1 MDKNAALPV
10 DGKWRG
16 NPATDSFLVITFKF
30 MKYRHLFFDLDHTL
44 WDFEANAKECFQE
57 LYTDKHLQGRGIN
70 DFEAF
75 FSAYS
80 AHNERLWSEYTKGL
94 ILQAELRWR
103 RMWLA
108 LMDFGIEDEPL
119 SKAMS
124 VDFLER
130 LPYKKNLFPYTIEI
144 LEYLKN
150 KDYVLHLIT
159 NGFQE
164 IQDRKLRNAEL
175 QDYFQE
181 VITSEAAQS
190 LKPSRT
196 IFDYA
201 LNLSKARPDE
211 SIMIGDNQ
219 EADIQ
224 GAANAGLDT
233 VFVNHIQA
241 VPQVQSTYMIHHLQ
255 ELEDI
260 F

>member
-1 MDKNAALPV
+1 
-10 DGKWRG
+10 
-16 NPATDSFLVITFKF
+16 

-57 LYTDKHLQGRGIN
+57 LYIDKHLPSRGID
-70 DFEAF
+70 DFDAF
-75 FSAYS
+75 FNAYS

-108 LMDFGIEDEPL
+108 LMDFGVEDEPL

-124 VDFLER
+124 VEFLER
-130 LPYKKNLFPYTIEI
+130 LPDKKNLFPYTIEI
-144 LEYLKN
+144 LEYLKGKN
-150 KDYVLHLIT
+150 YVLHLIT
-159 NGFQE
+159 NGFEE
-164 IQDRKLRNAEL
+164 IQDRKLQSAGLRG
-175 QDYFQE
+175 YFQE

-190 LKPSRT
+190 LKPNRA

-201 LNLSKARPDE
+201 LKQSKAHPDE

-224 GAANAGLDT
+224 GATHAGLDT
-233 VFVNHIQA
+233 VFVNHLQV
-241 VPQVQSTYMIHHLQ
+241 VPEVQSTYMIQHLQ
-255 ELEDI
+255 ELEQI

>member
-1 MDKNAALPV
+1 
-10 DGKWRG
+10 
-16 NPATDSFLVITFKF
+16 

-57 LYTDKHLQGRGIN
+57 LYIGKHLKSRGID
-70 DFEAF
+70 DFDAF
-75 FSAYS
+75 FNAYS

-108 LMDFGIEDEPL
+108 LMDFGVEDEPL

-124 VDFLER
+124 VEFLER
-130 LPYKKNLFPYTIEI
+130 LPDKKNLFPHTIEI
-144 LEYLKN
+144 LEYLKGKN
-150 KDYVLHLIT
+150 YVLHLIT
-159 NGFQE
+159 NGFEE
-164 IQDRKLRNAEL
+164 IQDRKLHSAGL
-175 QDYFQE
+175 QVYFQE

-190 LKPSRT
+190 LKPNRA

-201 LNLSKARPDE
+201 LNKSKAHPDE

-224 GAANAGLDT
+224 GATHAGLDT
-233 VFVNHIQA
+233 VFVNHLQV
-241 VPQVQSTYMIHHLQ
+241 VPEVQSTYMVHHLQ
-255 ELEDI
+255 ELEGI